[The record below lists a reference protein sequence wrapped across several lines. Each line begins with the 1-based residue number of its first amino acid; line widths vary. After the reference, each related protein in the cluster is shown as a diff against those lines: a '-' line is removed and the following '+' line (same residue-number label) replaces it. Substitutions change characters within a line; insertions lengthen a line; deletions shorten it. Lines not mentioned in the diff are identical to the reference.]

1 MSTKKRTAYAG
12 VRAKSGWIETTRL
25 RKDGKRVKARQH
37 AVTGLAG
44 KYSAKEMERQMIQI
58 ADEVGVSHKQ
68 IRMETYEQGDAPI
81 ETGRDTAGF
90 VPSDAYRENFD
101 RAFSSP

>member
-1 MSTKKRTAYAG
+1 MRKKRTAYSG
-12 VRAKSGWIETTRL
+12 VRAKSGWIETTRV

-58 ADEVGVSHKQ
+58 ADENGYDHRQ
-68 IRMETYEQGDAPI
+68 IRMETYELGEAPV
-81 ETGRDTAGF
+81 ETGRDSPGNY
-90 VPSDAYRENFD
+90 PSDAYRENFD
-101 RAFSSP
+101 RAFSK

>member
-1 MSTKKRTAYAG
+1 MARKKRTAYSG
-12 VRAKSGWIETTRL
+12 VRAKSGWIETTRV

-58 ADEVGVSHKQ
+58 ADENGYHHSQ
-68 IRMETYEQGDAPI
+68 IRMETYELGDAPV
-81 ETGRDTAGF
+81 ETGMDAPGSY
-90 VPSDAYRENFD
+90 PSDAYRDNFD
-101 RAFSSP
+101 RAFSK

>member
-1 MSTKKRTAYAG
+1 MPRKKRTAYAG
-12 VRAKSGWIETTRL
+12 VRAKSGWIETTRT

-58 ADEVGVSHKQ
+58 ADENGYHHSQ
-68 IRMETYEQGDAPI
+68 IRMETYEHGEAPV
-81 ETGRDTAGF
+81 ETGRDAPGHYST
-90 VPSDAYRENFD
+90 DAYRENFD
-101 RAFSSP
+101 RAFSK